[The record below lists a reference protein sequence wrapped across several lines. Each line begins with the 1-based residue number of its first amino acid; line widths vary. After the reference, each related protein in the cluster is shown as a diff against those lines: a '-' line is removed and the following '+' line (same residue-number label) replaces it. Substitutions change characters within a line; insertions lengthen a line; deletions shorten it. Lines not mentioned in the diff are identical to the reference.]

1 MKFSLAD
8 WPIAQKI
15 LGLVVLL
22 GVVSTVIAGTGV
34 FSVNALGDSTAELD
48 ISATEIK
55 LGGQLN
61 TRVVA
66 LSRAE
71 YNLAADPSQLAE
83 LRPEIERIRQEAREL
98 LATAR
103 QTAGEERAAML
114 AEIESALDDYVGE
127 LEGTIETAERVGRVE
142 IGAGQQSIL
151 TSVQQSRLLSSAL
164 REKTRAY
171 VAYVE
176 ERGSDIAQEASAT
189 ASSTLIVIVAVGV
202 LGVLGGIAIGFFVSR
217 QAIVRP
223 LGSAVATLRQLAEGN
238 LEVEVDGQQRKD
250 EIGDIARALLIFKD
264 GAVERRR
271 MLAEQEEEAQR
282 KAARAEQIQ
291 NTTARFE
298 KGVDEILDTLS
309 SAATEL
315 EATAQSMSATAEE
328 GAAQSTSVAS
338 ASAQAAASVQT
349 VAAATE
355 ELTASI
361 KDVSQQIHRT
371 SNIAGQASERA
382 SSAIE
387 QIDVLRQSAGKIGE
401 VVSLITDIAEQTNL
415 LALNA
420 TIEAARAGEA
430 GKGFAVVASEVK
442 ALANQTSQATKEI
455 AAQIEAMQQGV
466 ESTVPVIRGISEV
479 IEELDK
485 ISTTVA
491 SAAEEQAATTTE
503 ISRSVAEA
511 AQGTEEVSK
520 NVEGMKE
527 AAQTTSAASS
537 QVLTSAQSVAEKSEI
552 LKKEVGDFL
561 REVQAA

>member
-83 LRPEIERIRQEAREL
+83 LRPEIQRIRQEAREL

-142 IGAGQQSIL
+142 IGAGQRSIL
-151 TSVQQSRLLSSAL
+151 TSVQQSRLLSSEL

-176 ERGSDIAQEASAT
+176 ERGSAIAQEASAT

-217 QAIVRP
+217 
-223 LGSAVATLRQLAEGN
+223 L
-238 LEVEVDGQQRKD
+238 
-250 EIGDIARALLIFKD
+250 
-264 GAVERRR
+264 
-271 MLAEQEEEAQR
+271 
-282 KAARAEQIQ
+282 
-291 NTTARFE
+291 
-298 KGVDEILDTLS
+298 
-309 SAATEL
+309 
-315 EATAQSMSATAEE
+315 
-328 GAAQSTSVAS
+328 
-338 ASAQAAASVQT
+338 
-349 VAAATE
+349 
-355 ELTASI
+355 
-361 KDVSQQIHRT
+361 
-371 SNIAGQASERA
+371 
-382 SSAIE
+382 
-387 QIDVLRQSAGKIGE
+387 
-401 VVSLITDIAEQTNL
+401 VVP
-415 LALNA
+415 
-420 TIEAARAGEA
+420 
-430 GKGFAVVASEVK
+430 K
-442 ALANQTSQATKEI
+442 
-455 AAQIEAMQQGV
+455 
-466 ESTVPVIRGISEV
+466 
-479 IEELDK
+479 
-485 ISTTVA
+485 
-491 SAAEEQAATTTE
+491 
-503 ISRSVAEA
+503 
-511 AQGTEEVSK
+511 
-520 NVEGMKE
+520 
-527 AAQTTSAASS
+527 
-537 QVLTSAQSVAEKSEI
+537 
-552 LKKEVGDFL
+552 
-561 REVQAA
+561 